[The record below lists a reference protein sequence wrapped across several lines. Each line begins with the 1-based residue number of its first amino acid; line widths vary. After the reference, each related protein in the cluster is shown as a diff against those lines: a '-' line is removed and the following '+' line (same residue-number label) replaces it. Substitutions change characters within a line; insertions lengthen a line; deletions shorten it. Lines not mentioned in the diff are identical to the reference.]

1 MFNKKENNLSKL
13 VIPFLIFIFIISFN
27 FAYSS
32 ELISNIKSNY
42 NAGNKLFDSYVNRD
56 SIPFAPPVNYPAGD
70 HPESI
75 FCADLDMDGDLDM
88 VVANNFGYDVSI
100 LINNSNGTFE
110 APVNYPAGDNPFSVY
125 CADLDGDDDI
135 DIAVAS
141 YYEIAV
147 LLNNG
152 DGTFEGPDIYGEGA
166 NHFYFICCAD
176 LDGDSYPE
184 LVAADPHGF
193 NGVFILINNGDG
205 TFVYDYNNY
214 WVGGIWPWSVSC
226 SDLDGDDDLDMAVA
240 NHSSNDVS
248 IFINNGDGTFA
259 DAVSYT
265 TGANSRFVYT
275 IDFDNDLDI
284 DVAVANMGSDDV
296 SILMN
301 NGDGTFG
308 SAVNYGTADGP
319 VSIFCSDLDSDNDI
333 DLAVANCT
341 SNNVSILTNNGD
353 GTFDN
358 AVYYT
363 TGNGAQ
369 SVFGGDLDAD
379 EDIDLTVAN
388 WGGDNVSVLFN
399 LTQNP
404 DNQPPEPFSLIS
416 PIDGSTVAQQVIFDW
431 EDAIDPNPGDQVTY
445 NLYISTS
452 IEFHPDSTIINSDL
466 QTSQYLETLNS
477 GIYYWKVKAMDNW
490 GAETWSNQTWSF
502 SVTSVSVEEAFTNMP
517 LFVSQNYPNPFSQ
530 FTTISFNFSRKDTDD
545 AKIEIYSIKGQKI
558 RTFNCHPELVEG
570 QSSITWDGNDENGKR
585 VTSGIYF
592 YTLKSNN
599 FILET
604 RKMILLR
611 MK

>member
-1 MFNKKENNLSKL
+1 MLKYEGKL
-13 VIPFLIFIFIISFN
+13 LRAILFIIFIIALGSN
-27 FAYSS
+27 FVFAKDVCHLNFRV
-32 ELISNIKSNY
+32 E
-42 NAGNKLFDSYVNRD
+42 RD
-56 SIPFAPPVNYPAGD
+56 SIPFSPPVNYMAGD

-88 VVANNFGYDVSI
+88 VVANNFGYDISI
-100 LINNSNGTFE
+100 LKNNGNGTFE

-125 CADLDGDDDI
+125 CTDLDGDDDI

-205 TFVYDYNNY
+205 TFIYDYNNF

-240 NHSSNDVS
+240 NHNSNDVS
-248 IFINNGDGTFA
+248 IFINNGDGTFVN
-259 DAVSYT
+259 AVSYT
-265 TGANSRFVYT
+265 TGANSRFVYNA
-275 IDFDNDLDI
+275 DFDNDLDI
-284 DVAVANMGSDDV
+284 DVVVANSGSDDV

-308 SAVNYGTADGP
+308 TAVNYGTGEGP
-319 VSIFCSDLDSDNDI
+319 VSIFCSDLDGDNDI

-341 SNNVSILTNNGD
+341 SHNVSILTNNGD
-353 GTFDN
+353 GTFDS
-358 AVYYT
+358 AVNYA

-379 EDIDLTVAN
+379 EDIDLAVAN
-388 WGGDNVSVLFN
+388 WSGDNVSVLFN

-404 DNQPPEPFSLIS
+404 SNQPPEPFSLIS
-416 PIDGSTVAQQVIFDW
+416 PIDGSLVSETVTFDW
-431 EDAIDPNPGDQVTY
+431 EDAIDPNPADQVTY
-445 NLYISTS
+445 DLYISTS
-452 IEFHPDSTIINSDL
+452 IGFHPDSTIINSGL
-466 QTSQYLETLNS
+466 QISQYTETLYS
-477 GIYYWKVKAMDNW
+477 GTYYWKVKAMDNW
-490 GAETWSNQTWSF
+490 EAETWSNQTWSF
-502 SVTSVSVEEAFTNMP
+502 SVTSVSVEEDFTNML

-530 FTTISFNFSRKDTDD
+530 STTISFNISRKD
-545 AKIEIYSIKGQKI
+545 AENVKIEIYNIKGQKI
-558 RTFNCHPELVEG
+558 KTFDVILSGVEG
-570 QSSITWDGNDENGKR
+570 QYSIQWDGKDEIGKN

-592 YTLKSNN
+592 YTLKTNN
-599 FILET
+599 SILET
-604 RKMILLR
+604 KKMILIR